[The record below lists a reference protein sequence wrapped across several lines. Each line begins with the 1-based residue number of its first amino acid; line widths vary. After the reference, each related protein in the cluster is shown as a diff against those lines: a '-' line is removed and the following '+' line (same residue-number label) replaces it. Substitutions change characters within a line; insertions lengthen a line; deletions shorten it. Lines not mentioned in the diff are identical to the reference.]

1 MRVLLV
7 AGLLSLAYAG
17 RRDRNSRPCALDGE
31 IGQMV
36 RLAKMPRLHGA
47 SAAMKTMQY
56 SGTEAN
62 KACAQFCS
70 HQSEDYA
77 FFIMDTS
84 GVSGECTC
92 AQRAKKMRYAR
103 NQPAA
108 TVSIGALN
116 TKSSKTL
123 RKVAGRGSLSY
134 SMCTATHGTRSAGD
148 GSTDVILGMEDAE
161 AGLLESAS
169 THVLSSVHE
178 IVDTDERRDAYHVVA
193 GCTSASECTV
203 SIVPAIPE
211 PLMADLYEKAI
222 AGAGA
227 WRDTLAND
235 EEVPPI
241 TVSPR
246 KVAWFGVNFD
256 WTKEQD
262 DHPSMSDGDHI
273 RMERSPSGEACPDA
287 SIPGKV
293 RLQMM
298 LEEMPW
304 WKAIAYHSGEKKIAF
319 LYEIHKSPHIVRSAD
334 LTTGASGMIELYN
347 YVIWKSKKFGVH
359 SPVYQITNS
368 RALEDHEGCTF
379 LIHYISDYVPY
390 PGGR

>member
-1 MRVLLV
+1 
-7 AGLLSLAYAG
+7 
-17 RRDRNSRPCALDGE
+17 
-31 IGQMV
+31 
-36 RLAKMPRLHGA
+36 
-47 SAAMKTMQY
+47 MKTIWY

-211 PLMADLYEKAI
+211 PLMADLYEKGI

-235 EEVPPI
+235 EDVPPI

-246 KVAWFGVNFD
+246 KVAWFGVTFD
-256 WTKEQD
+256 WTKDQD

-273 RMERSPSGEACPDA
+273 RMIKSPDDAPCPDPA
-287 SIPGKV
+287 LEGRA
-293 RLQMM
+293 RLQMVTSIS
-298 LEEMPW
+298 W
-304 WKAIAYHSGEKKIAF
+304 WKAIAYHAGEKWKAY
-319 LYEIHKSPHIVRSAD
+319 LYEIKNSANVVRSAD
-334 LTTGASGMIELYN
+334 LTTNDGGNVDMYN
-347 YVIWKSKKFGVH
+347 YVIWKAKTFGVH
-359 SPVYQITNS
+359 SPVYQIMNS
-368 RALEDHEGCTF
+368 RDLQNHDGCTF
-379 LIHYISDYVPY
+379 LLQYLDD
-390 PGGR
+390 